1 MAIDIGDNFGTGDR
15 MTEQPASLSRV
26 AFDRL
31 IARAIKL
38 DEEGNERIDLER
50 ARAIADELGISASAW
65 EAALRERGWAQEGGL
80 QGAGLRLRGRPLL
93 VALVGLAAGALS
105 GALANRLGDGV
116 LLLGGM
122 AVAAAVGLVLNGWRR
137 RSVRST
143 QVELAAWWLSVPV
156 GIMLGLRAFHG
167 DPVVFASVAWAGCA
181 SLGFALERL
190 GRRDPSPSPLADTP
204 TA

>member
-1 MAIDIGDNFGTGDR
+1 MI
-15 MTEQPASLSRV
+15 EQPASLSRV

-50 ARAIADELGISASAW
+50 ARAIADELGISAPAW
-65 EAALRERGWAQEGGL
+65 EAALRERGGAWEGVL
-80 QGAGLRLRGRPLL
+80 QGTGVRLRGRLSL
-93 VALVGLAAGALS
+93 IALVGVAAGALS
-105 GALANRLGDGV
+105 GALANQLGDGV

-122 AVAAAVGLVLNGWRR
+122 AVAAAVGLVLDGWRR

-143 QVELAAWWLSVPV
+143 QVELATWWLSVPV
-156 GIMLGLRAFHG
+156 GIMLGMRAFHG

-181 SLGFALERL
+181 LLGFTLERL
-190 GRRDPSPSPLADTP
+190 GRRDPSRRGFASLSPA
-204 TA
+204 AEGAERS

>member
-1 MAIDIGDNFGTGDR
+1 
-15 MTEQPASLSRV
+15 MTEQPASLSRT

-50 ARAIADELGISASAW
+50 ARAIADELGISAPAW
-65 EAALRERGWAQEGGL
+65 EAALRERGWAREGGL
-80 QGAGLRLRGRPLL
+80 QGGGLRLRGRPSL

-105 GALANRLGDGV
+105 GALANQLGDGV
-116 LLLGGM
+116 LLLGGV
-122 AVAAAVGLVLNGWRR
+122 AIAAAVGLVLDGWRR

-143 QVELAAWWLSVPV
+143 QVELAAWWLSVPA
-156 GIMLGLRAFHG
+156 GILLGMRAFHG

-181 SLGFALERL
+181 SLGFALGRL
-190 GRRDPSPSPLADTP
+190 SRRAPSPSPLADSP